1 MNQRTFLYQLQLIDN
16 EIDKHN
22 KQLIEIQ
29 KILNFNH
36 DVIALQQDLDLLETE
51 KKGKNQILKKF
62 SDEASLIQNK
72 ISSSEQSLYDGSVKN
87 PKELQ
92 SINLEIDSLRKRI
105 VTLDEEQLDYLY
117 QIEELDEKIDL
128 KKAELSNLEQT
139 KLDQRN
145 NFQLKIEHIQK
156 ENNRLDIEKKTI
168 INQIEDNFLEKYKL
182 LRKTKNGVAVSLI
195 VDNACAL
202 CGNSLPPMEVQKAK
216 SSEDEVNCSVCKRFL
231 FTG

>member
-1 MNQRTFLYQLQLIDN
+1 M
-16 EIDKHN
+16 
-22 KQLIEIQ
+22 
-29 KILNFNH
+29 
-36 DVIALQQDLDLLETE
+36 
-51 KKGKNQILKKF
+51 
-62 SDEASLIQNK
+62 
-72 ISSSEQSLYDGSVKN
+72 
-87 PKELQ
+87 
-92 SINLEIDSLRKRI
+92 
-105 VTLDEEQLDYLY
+105 DEEQLDYLY

-216 SSEDEVNCSVCKRFL
+216 SSEDDVNCSVCKRFL

>member
-22 KQLIEIQ
+22 KQLNEIQ
-29 KILNFNH
+29 KILNFNQ

-62 SDEASLIQNK
+62 SDEATIIQNK

-92 SINLEIDSLRKRI
+92 SINLEIDSLRKRL

-216 SSEDEVNCSVCKRFL
+216 SSEDDVNCSVCKRFL